1 MLMQCNN
8 EKTKHI
14 LIQAL
19 LTLPHFTN
27 AQLVIGF
34 YHPVNRIGLNV
45 QTLLRLTMIRS
56 PLPADPW
63 SFETAKQNKN

>member
-8 EKTKHI
+8 EKTKQRHI
-14 LIQAL
+14 LIQAY
-19 LTLPHFTN
+19 TLPHFTN

-56 PLPADPW
+56 PLPADP
-63 SFETAKQNKN
+63 